1 MRKFLIAILVCFS
14 VICLAA
20 MTACSDGGDSGSD
33 IGNNSASKSEI
44 ISETTSETVSETETA
59 DESESETTDESQSE
73 SQSENEPEVP
83 VEVGYKIEVYA
94 ETLDGTFV
102 KTALD
107 KTGTAGDTV
116 VITAAILQAANV
128 IPKGYNFDET
138 DERNV
143 LSGTL
148 EENKSLSLTV
158 YLKLK
163 EYEVVFKNEDGTV
176 LQSGKVKHGATPSY
190 SGTPEKE
197 ADKTYTYEF
206 KSWDK
211 EIVVCEEHATYTAV
225 YTAKYIDYTITF
237 DFANGEDALTTNY
250 HYGDPVTVPANPTK
264 EGYTFLGWD
273 KEIAA
278 TCDGNATYTAGYAE
292 NVEYTVKHVKKSVF
306 GYSEVM
312 ETEQKSGHKQTDVTT
327 FKKEYDDLVYI
338 DYSLGDTET
347 VVEFYYGADGITYNT
362 PNFTATGF
370 DDAGSYTEKG
380 KVTDG
385 DRVYDNVYEASVTA
399 GTGTAMLN
407 IAYGDNVGKYLFL
420 PIKQNY
426 NYVGGDLQFID
437 GKGVY
442 HNANDYPLWFDKN
455 GNAIVYSTS
464 NTDWM
469 VMAVLLTE
477 ADYPKDGALNL
488 NLFLWRLGTVQI
500 GEYSFVSQ
508 DDFNAMFSV
517 TYNTVNHY
525 LRNIDGS
532 FTLVETENN
541 VTCIGHPTAKNY
553 SAHVYSTATVID
565 GVCNMFYEYEEITF
579 NTPNFAATG
588 FDRVGGYVEKGTIED
603 GTSIRYNVY
612 EATVNS
618 GAGEARLNIAYGNNT
633 GKWLLLPIK
642 QTYSLVNS
650 ALQFID
656 GNGGWHTDDNYPTW
670 FDINGATITY
680 DSSYTGWKIMAVYL
694 DSTSFPANGALNVNF
709 FLWNL
714 GAVQIGEY
722 AFVTQEQLNLL
733 GYYSGSETSD
743 IQVNGWVAPES
754 YSDDMLEKSRR
765 RA

>member
-197 ADKTYTYEF
+197 ADKTYTYAF

-211 EIVVCEEHATYTAV
+211 ELAAANGDVTYTAE
-225 YTAKYIDYTITF
+225 YDKSYIEYTITF
-237 DFANGEDALTTNY
+237 DLANGEESVIATC

-312 ETEQKSGHKQTDVTT
+312 ETDQKSGHKQTDVTT

-362 PNFTATGF
+362 PNFTPTGYTRY
-370 DDAGSYTEKG
+370 GSYTEKG

-399 GTGTAMLN
+399 GTDTTMLN

-532 FTLVETENN
+532 FTLKDTETN
-541 VTCIGHPTAKNY
+541 VTCVIKPTAKTY
-553 SAHVYSTATVID
+553 EGHVYGYLNVANS
-565 GVCNMFYEYEEITF
+565 VCDMFYEFDGVEFNSATEIYKWKGNVQSYKVTDGE
-579 NTPNFAATG
+579 ATSYDG
-588 FDRVGGYVEKGTIED
+588 KYRPATKKVETISQSGEGGYFG
-603 GTSIRYNVY
+603 
-612 EATVNS
+612 
-618 GAGEARLNIAYGNNT
+618 
-633 GKWLLLPIK
+633 
-642 QTYSLVNS
+642 
-650 ALQFID
+650 
-656 GNGGWHTDDNYPTW
+656 
-670 FDINGATITY
+670 INGIGDKNGKYLVFAIKNAFTAIDPIVPQCNNAGNATISYFDVNGNAVTY
-680 DSSYTGWKIMAVYL
+680 DKNVTEWYIAVVQITDAL
-694 DSTSFPANGALNVNF
+694 AANGNIGLDF
-709 FLWNL
+709 FCWSA
-714 GAVQIGEY
+714 GAVTIGDY
-722 AFVTQEQLNLL
+722 AFVTQEQFNNMFN
-733 GYYSGSETSD
+733 
-743 IQVNGWVAPES
+743 VNG
-754 YSDDMLEKSRR
+754 
-765 RA
+765 

>member
-1 MRKFLIAILVCFS
+1 MKKTLIAIL
-14 VICLAA
+14 ICLSVVFMAV
-20 MTACSDGGDSGSD
+20 TVGCFGGSNSDTNSEPASTETNETSG
-33 IGNNSASKSEI
+33 
-44 ISETTSETVSETETA
+44 TSETGGT
-59 DESESETTDESQSE
+59 SESKPSSE
-73 SQSENEPEVP
+73 SKAP

-128 IPKGYNFDET
+128 IPEGYNFDET

-190 SGTPEKE
+190 SGTPAKE
-197 ADKTYTYEF
+197 ADKTYTYTF

-211 EIVVCEEHATYTAV
+211 ELAAASGDATYTAE
-225 YTAKYIDYTITF
+225 YDKTYIEYTITF
-237 DFANGEDALTTNY
+237 DLANGEESVVATC
-250 HYGDPVTVPANPTK
+250 HYGDPVTAPANPTK

-278 TCDGNATYTAGYAE
+278 TCDGNATYTAVYAE
-292 NVEYTVKHVKKSVF
+292 NVEYTVKHLKKTIF
-306 GYSEVM
+306 GYSTVM
-312 ETEQKSGHKQTDVTT
+312 ETEQKSGHKKTDVTT

-338 DYSLGDTET
+338 DYTLDDTET
-347 VVEFYYGADGITYNT
+347 VVELYYGADGTTYNT
-362 PNFTATGF
+362 PNFTPTGYTGY
-370 DDAGSYTEKG
+370 GSYTEKG

-399 GTGTAMLN
+399 GTAGAMLN

-426 NYVGGDLQFID
+426 EYVGGDLQFID

-477 ADYPKDGALNL
+477 ADYPKGGALNL
-488 NLFLWRLGTVQI
+488 NLFVWRLGTVQI

-517 TYNTVNHY
+517 TYDKVNHY

-532 FTLVETENN
+532 FTLKDTETN
-541 VTCIGHPTAKNY
+541 VTCVIKPTAKTY
-553 SAHVYSTATVID
+553 EGHVYGYLNVANS
-565 GVCNMFYEYEEITF
+565 VCDMFYELDGIEF
-579 NTPNFAATG
+579 KTPNFTPTG
-588 FDRVGGYVEKGTIED
+588 HGENDSYTAKGTIKNED
-603 GTSIRYNVY
+603 GTIIYNNVY
-612 EATVNS
+612 EENIT
-618 GAGEARLNIAYGNNT
+618 AGTASAFLNVGYGDNA
-633 GKWLLLPIK
+633 GKWLIIPVK
-642 QTYSLVNS
+642 QNYGYVGGE
-650 ALQFID
+650 LQFIN
-656 GNGGWHTDDNYPTW
+656 GNGSYQNGNNYPTW
-670 FDINGATITY
+670 FDKSGNEITY
-680 DSSYTGWKIMAVYL
+680 DANYADWMIMAIYL
-694 DSTSFPANGALNVNF
+694 DETNYPANNNMSI
-709 FLWNL
+709 NL
-714 GAVQIGEY
+714 FVWRLGTVQVGEY
-722 AFVTQEQLNLL
+722 AFVTQEQFNNLFN
-733 GYYSGSETSD
+733 
-743 IQVNGWVAPES
+743 VNG
-754 YSDDMLEKSRR
+754 
-765 RA
+765 

>member
-20 MTACSDGGDSGSD
+20 VTACSDGGDSGSD

-94 ETLDGTFV
+94 EMLDGTFV
-102 KTALD
+102 KSDLERNGM
-107 KTGTAGDTV
+107 TGDRV
-116 VITAAILQAANV
+116 VITAEILQGAGV
-128 IPKGYNFDET
+128 IPEGYYFDGSDDRNILT
-138 DERNV
+138 MILKKDENSA
-143 LSGTL
+143 L
-148 EENKSLSLTV
+148 KV
-158 YLKLK
+158 YLKLN
-163 EYEVVFKNEDGTV
+163 EYEVVFKNEDGKV
-176 LQSGKVKHGATPSY
+176 LRSIKVKHGAMPVYEVTPI
-190 SGTPEKE
+190 KA

-211 EIVVCEEHATYTAV
+211 EIVVCKEHATYTAV

-338 DYSLGDTET
+338 DYSLDDTET

-362 PNFTATGF
+362 PNFTPTGYTGY
-370 DDAGSYTEKG
+370 GSYTKKG

-399 GTGTAMLN
+399 GTDTAMLN

-488 NLFLWRLGTVQI
+488 NLFVWRLGTVQI

-532 FTLVETENN
+532 FTLKDTETN
-541 VTCIGHPTAKNY
+541 VTCVIKPTAKTY
-553 SAHVYSTATVID
+553 EGHVYGYLNVANS
-565 GVCNMFYEYEEITF
+565 VCDMFYELDGVEFNSATEIYKWKGNVQSYKVTDGEA
-579 NTPNFAATG
+579 TSYDGKYRPAAKKVETISQSG
-588 FDRVGGYVEKGTIED
+588 EGGYFG
-603 GTSIRYNVY
+603 
-612 EATVNS
+612 
-618 GAGEARLNIAYGNNT
+618 
-633 GKWLLLPIK
+633 
-642 QTYSLVNS
+642 
-650 ALQFID
+650 
-656 GNGGWHTDDNYPTW
+656 
-670 FDINGATITY
+670 INGIGDKNGKYLVFAIKNAFTAIDPTVPQCNNAGNATISYFDVNGNAVTY
-680 DSSYTGWKIMAVYL
+680 DKNVTEWYIAVVQITDAL
-694 DSTSFPANGALNVNF
+694 AANGNIGLDF
-709 FLWNL
+709 FCWSA
-714 GAVQIGEY
+714 GAVTIGDY
-722 AFVTQEQLNLL
+722 AFVTQEQFNNMFN
-733 GYYSGSETSD
+733 
-743 IQVNGWVAPES
+743 VNG
-754 YSDDMLEKSRR
+754 
-765 RA
+765 

>member
-1 MRKFLIAILVCFS
+1 MKKTLIAIL
-14 VICLAA
+14 ICLSVVFMAV
-20 MTACSDGGDSGSD
+20 TGGCFGGSNSDTNSEPASTETNETSG
-33 IGNNSASKSEI
+33 
-44 ISETTSETVSETETA
+44 TSETGGT
-59 DESESETTDESQSE
+59 SESKPSSE
-73 SQSENEPEVP
+73 SKAP

-107 KTGTAGDTV
+107 KTGTAGDMV

-128 IPKGYNFDET
+128 IPEGYNFDET

-197 ADKTYTYEF
+197 ADKTYTYAF

-211 EIVVCEEHATYTAV
+211 ELAAANGDVTYTAE
-225 YTAKYIDYTITF
+225 YDKIYIEYMITF
-237 DFANGEDALTTNY
+237 DLANGEESVVATC

-362 PNFTATGF
+362 PNFTPTGYTGY
-370 DDAGSYTEKG
+370 GSYTEKG

-399 GTGTAMLN
+399 GTDTAMLN

-488 NLFLWRLGTVQI
+488 NLFVWRLGTVQI

-532 FTLVETENN
+532 FTLKDTETN
-541 VTCIGHPTAKNY
+541 VTCVIKPTAKTY
-553 SAHVYSTATVID
+553 EGHVYGYLNVANS
-565 GVCNMFYEYEEITF
+565 VCDMFYELDGVEFNSATEIYKWEGNVQSYKVTDGE
-579 NTPNFAATG
+579 ATSYDG
-588 FDRVGGYVEKGTIED
+588 KYRPATKKVETISQSGEGGYFG
-603 GTSIRYNVY
+603 
-612 EATVNS
+612 
-618 GAGEARLNIAYGNNT
+618 
-633 GKWLLLPIK
+633 
-642 QTYSLVNS
+642 
-650 ALQFID
+650 
-656 GNGGWHTDDNYPTW
+656 
-670 FDINGATITY
+670 INGIGDKNGKYLVFAIKNAFTAIDPTVPQCNNAGNATISYFDVNGNAVTY
-680 DSSYTGWKIMAVYL
+680 DKNVTEWYIAVVQITDAL
-694 DSTSFPANGALNVNF
+694 AANGNIGLDF
-709 FLWNL
+709 FCWSA
-714 GAVQIGEY
+714 GAVTIGDY
-722 AFVTQEQLNLL
+722 AFVTLEQFNNMFN
-733 GYYSGSETSD
+733 
-743 IQVNGWVAPES
+743 VNG
-754 YSDDMLEKSRR
+754 
-765 RA
+765 

>member
-1 MRKFLIAILVCFS
+1 MRKFLIAILICFS

-33 IGNNSASKSEI
+33 IGNNSASESEI
-44 ISETTSETVSETETA
+44 ISETTSETVSETETT

-94 ETLDGTFV
+94 EMLDGTFV
-102 KTALD
+102 KSDLERNGM
-107 KTGTAGDTV
+107 TGDRV
-116 VITAAILQAANV
+116 VITAETLQGAGV
-128 IPKGYNFDET
+128 IPEGYYFDGS
-138 DERNV
+138 DDRNI
-143 LSGTL
+143 LTMTL
-148 EENKSLSLTV
+148 KREENSALRV
-158 YLKLK
+158 YLKLN
-163 EYEVVFKNEDGTV
+163 EYEVVFKNEDGKV
-176 LQSGKVKHGATPSY
+176 LRSIKVKHGAMPVYEVTPI
-190 SGTPEKE
+190 KA

-211 EIVVCEEHATYTAV
+211 EIVVCKENATYTAV

-250 HYGDPVTVPANPTK
+250 HYGDAVTVPENPTK
-264 EGYTFLGWD
+264 EGYTFIRWD
-273 KEIAA
+273 KEIAEA
-278 TCDGNATYTAGYAE
+278 CEASETYVAVYAE

-338 DYSLGDTET
+338 DYSLDDTET

-362 PNFTATGF
+362 PNFTPTGYTGY
-370 DDAGSYTEKG
+370 GSYTEKG

-399 GTGTAMLN
+399 GTDTAMLN

-488 NLFLWRLGTVQI
+488 NLFVWRLGTVQIGEFTYITEEQFNSLFSKTYSTVNHYVRNINGSFTLAETEHDVTCVVTPAAKTYDGHVFGYLNTTESVCDMYYELDGITFSVPKFTAVGYESGNGSYTEKGIVTDGAAIFNNVYEAKIEAGTASAFLNIGYEDNNGRWLLLPIKQNYGYVGGELQFINGKGAYQNGNNYPKWFDKNGSEITYDANYTDWMIMAIYLDETNFPAKGALNVNLFVWRLGTVQI
-500 GEYSFVSQ
+500 GEY
-508 DDFNAMFSV
+508 
-517 TYNTVNHY
+517 
-525 LRNIDGS
+525 
-532 FTLVETENN
+532 
-541 VTCIGHPTAKNY
+541 
-553 SAHVYSTATVID
+553 
-565 GVCNMFYEYEEITF
+565 
-579 NTPNFAATG
+579 
-588 FDRVGGYVEKGTIED
+588 
-603 GTSIRYNVY
+603 
-612 EATVNS
+612 
-618 GAGEARLNIAYGNNT
+618 
-633 GKWLLLPIK
+633 
-642 QTYSLVNS
+642 
-650 ALQFID
+650 
-656 GNGGWHTDDNYPTW
+656 
-670 FDINGATITY
+670 
-680 DSSYTGWKIMAVYL
+680 
-694 DSTSFPANGALNVNF
+694 
-709 FLWNL
+709 
-714 GAVQIGEY
+714 
-722 AFVTQEQLNLL
+722 AFVTQAQFDVLL
-733 GYYSGSETSD
+733 TVS
-743 IQVNGWVAPES
+743 QA
-754 YSDDMLEKSRR
+754 
-765 RA
+765 